1 MRNEIESEAA
11 STTSGRLFEMQNIT
25 CTSDAL
31 NPNFQSWK
39 SGVYI
44 YLVLQVIL
52 MHADWEKPLLYIMGK
67 FLSETNNETLEF
79 CQACNLKKR

>member
-25 CTSDAL
+25 YTSDAL
-31 NPNFQSWK
+31 NPNFQSWN

-67 FLSETNNETLEF
+67 FLFETNNETLEF
-79 CQACNLKKR
+79 CQARNLKKT